1 MAEEKKEIKKIGPK
15 LNIAVDKPVFTWQ
28 SPEFVRYKKDNRWL
42 VYLIMIALVLCVI
55 LGFMQIW
62 SGVILVVVATIV
74 FIILSETKPKTIN
87 AAIYGQ
93 GFVVDSKVY
102 DYEQIKSFWISF
114 SDLPKA
120 RFQQT
125 GRFGALITM
134 PLGEEDP
141 EQIRLFLSKHLPEEE
156 DRGEDLT
163 DTINRILRF

>member
-1 MAEEKKEIKKIGPK
+1 MAEEKNVKKSAVPK
-15 LNIAVDKPVFTWQ
+15 LNVAVDKPVFSWQ

-42 VYLIMIALVLCVI
+42 VYLIMIAFVLSVI

-62 SGVILVVVATIV
+62 SGVVLVIVATVV
-74 FIILSETKPKTIN
+74 FITLSETKPKTIKS
-87 AAIYGQ
+87 AIYAQ
-93 GFVVDSKVY
+93 GFVVDTKVY
-102 DYEQIKSFWISF
+102 DYEQVKSFWISF

-120 RFQQT
+120 RFQLT
-125 GRFGALITM
+125 GRFGGLVTM
-134 PLGEEDP
+134 PLGEEEP